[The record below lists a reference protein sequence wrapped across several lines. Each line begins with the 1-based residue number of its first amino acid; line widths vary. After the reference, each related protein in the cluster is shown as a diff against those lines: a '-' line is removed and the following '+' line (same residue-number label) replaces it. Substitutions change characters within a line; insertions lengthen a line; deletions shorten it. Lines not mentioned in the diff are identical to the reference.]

1 MHINTLN
8 KGISK
13 NKGFNM
19 IELVIG
25 VAVLTMM
32 VGIIGLFARNTFYY
46 NSIFSGGLTSYDDA
60 RHILRPMSS
69 EVRSA
74 SPSALGSYPIE
85 EANENNFIF
94 FTDIDDDGLK
104 ERVRYFVD
112 GTTLKKGV
120 INPTG
125 NPIQYV
131 TSDEVI
137 TELVHNLRNGST
149 PIFTYYDST
158 YNGNTDAL
166 TQPVLITSIR
176 LVKITMIV
184 DVDPNRSPVPVTIT
198 TQISLRNLKDN
209 L

>member
-1 MHINTLN
+1 MYINISN
-8 KGISK
+8 KKIAR
-13 NKGFNM
+13 NRGFNI
-19 IELVIG
+19 IELVISI
-25 VAVLTMM
+25 AVLTIMLG
-32 VGIIGLFARNTFYY
+32 VIGLFARNTFYY
-46 NSIFSGGLTSYDDA
+46 NSIFSGGLTAYDDA

-69 EVRSA
+69 EIRSA

-85 EANENNFIF
+85 TADNNAFTF

-120 INPTG
+120 ISPTG

-131 TSDEVI
+131 TANEKI
-137 TELVHNLRNGST
+137 TELVHNLRNGVI
-149 PIFTYYDST
+149 PIFTYYDSN
-158 YNGNTDAL
+158 YNGVTPAL
-166 TQPVLITSIR
+166 VQPVLITSIR

-198 TQISLRNLKDN
+198 TQMSLRNLKDN